1 MVGQTAPNNSFAAAK
16 LPQQQN
22 CFLSCLKHTK
32 TEHIE
37 DIKSIPMMIRSQS
50 VAKLSLEVL
59 YGARYIEEQ
68 CGLDFS
74 LPLKPLKHMSD
85 QCMYSSTCVLSH
97 KLLRKLN
104 SQSSINV
111 I

>member
-16 LPQQQN
+16 LPQHQN
-22 CFLSCLKHTK
+22 CFLCCLKQTK

-68 CGLDFS
+68 CAVDFS
-74 LPLKPLKHMSD
+74 LPLKLLIHMSD
-85 QCMYSSTCVLSH
+85 QCMYSSIYILTIES
-97 KLLRKLN
+97 
-104 SQSSINV
+104 
-111 I
+111 